1 MTILV
6 FLGAL
11 LGAMALGIP
20 IAYALLATGVA
31 LMWHLNQ
38 FDAQVLAQYLIEGS
52 NSFPLLAVP
61 FFMLAGEIMNV
72 GGLSQRIVNFALA
85 LVGHIKGGL
94 GYVAIVAAILLSAL
108 SGSAVADAAALTA
121 LLLPMMVKAGH
132 DKARSGGLIAACGVI
147 GPVIPPS
154 IGFVIFGVAGNVS
167 ISKLFLAGIF
177 PGIMIGA
184 ALWLTWMIL
193 VRKEKIVPPPRKSR
207 AEVLAALRDATW
219 ALMLPVIIL
228 VGLRFGVFTPTEAA
242 VVAAVYALF
251 VATVVYRELKF
262 SQLLAIFVTAAKI
275 TAVIMFLVAA
285 AAVSAYLITVA
296 QLPDKVITLLQPFM
310 GNQTLLLI
318 AIMVLCMLV
327 GTAMDMTPTILILTP
342 VLMPVIKQAGIDPV
356 YFGVLFIINNSIG
369 LITPPVGTV
378 LNTVAGVGRMKMDD
392 VTRGVMPFM
401 LAEFVVMF
409 LMVLFPALV
418 TVPAKWFTG

>member
-1 MTILV
+1 MTIVV

-72 GGLSQRIVNFALA
+72 GGLSQRIVDFALA

-94 GYVAIVAAILLSAL
+94 GYVAIVAAIMLSAL

-121 LLLPMMVKAGH
+121 LLLPMMVRAGH
-132 DKARSGGLIAACGVI
+132 DKAQSGGLIAACGVI

-154 IGFVIFGVAGNVS
+154 IGFVIFGVAGGVS

-177 PGIMIGA
+177 PGILIGA

-228 VGLRFGVFTPTEAA
+228 VGLRFGIFTPTEAA

-251 VATVVYRELKF
+251 VATVIYRELKF
-262 SQLLAIFVTAAKI
+262 SQLLAIFVTASKI
-275 TAVIMFLVAA
+275 TGVIMFLVAA
-285 AAVSAYLITVA
+285 ASVSAYLITVA
-296 QLPDKVITLLQPFM
+296 QLPDKVIGLLQPFM
-310 GNQTLLLI
+310 GSPTLLLI
-318 AIMVLCMLV
+318 AIMVLCMVV

-342 VLMPVIKQAGIDPV
+342 VLMPIVKQAGIDPV

-401 LAEFVVMF
+401 LAEFAVMF
-409 LMVLFPALV
+409 LMVLFPSLV